1 MKITEWLPGFL
12 VRHHSRHPRDDWPA
26 EGTGH
31 ADRLRQAWLD
41 SLLRLDPRP
50 RESEADAA
58 SIAINGA
65 SLAFAEDHPP
75 ALVQAITQA
84 RARPKAPSVQP
95 QPGSKDERYAEAA
108 KAIAE
113 VGAMTPEQRLE
124 FAAKCLDQFHDLGWM
139 MSWCSAEGQFRTLPT
154 IPGAP
159 PPGTWLATRLRALR
173 AEVYAILGHPLPG
186 SEPVPD
192 VDGFED
198 LAPKARWRRMVEA
211 LGERVHAT

>member
-1 MKITEWLPGFL
+1 MKIIEWLPGFL
-12 VRHHSRHPRDDWPA
+12 IRHHSRHPRDDWPV

-31 ADRLRQAWLD
+31 ADRLHQAWLD

-58 SIAINGA
+58 SVAINGA
-65 SLAFAEDHPP
+65 ALAWPEDHPP

-84 RARPKAPSVQP
+84 RSKPKAPSAQP

-113 VGAMTPEQRLE
+113 VGAMTSEQRLE
-124 FAAKCLDQFHDLGWM
+124 FTATLLDQFYGLGWAM
-139 MSWCSAEGQFRTLPT
+139 EWHEDEGQFRTISTQL
-154 IPGAP
+154 GAP
-159 PPGTWLATRLRALR
+159 QPQAWLSCRLRALR

-186 SEPVPD
+186 SEPLPD
-192 VDGFED
+192 LSRFSPNGKFD
-198 LAPKARWRRMVEA
+198 WRRMVEA
-211 LGERVHAT
+211 LGDRVVAV